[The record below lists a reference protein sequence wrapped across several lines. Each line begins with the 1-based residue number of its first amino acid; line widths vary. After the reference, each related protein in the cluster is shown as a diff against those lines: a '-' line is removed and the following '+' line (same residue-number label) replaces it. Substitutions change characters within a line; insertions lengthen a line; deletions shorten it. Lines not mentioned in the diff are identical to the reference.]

1 MTRRTRLTIAISAAA
16 CLPFALA
23 ACGSSSS
30 SDSSSSPS
38 SSASSSAA
46 PSASPSTYRATP
58 PAGVEALTVVVNP
71 GSIAAGQTVSLGAS
85 GSKSLAGK
93 TAYVITKDAE
103 VASEIWVEGKPIGAD
118 GTVGFALGT
127 LQRTYEFQVVVPAQP
142 LATKEYPANTKLTA
156 ESAVF
161 PITVTGS

>member
-1 MTRRTRLTIAISAAA
+1 M
-16 CLPFALA
+16 
-23 ACGSSSS
+23 
-30 SDSSSSPS
+30 
-38 SSASSSAA
+38 
-46 PSASPSTYRATP
+46 
-58 PAGVEALTVVVNP
+58 VVNP

-118 GTVGFALGT
+118 GTVGFALGP